1 MANRQRAEAR
11 RKAAAKAARATG
23 DAGDASGGSK
33 GLMWTIIAVLVVVA
47 VGGIVWATTSGGSN
61 DPAAT
66 DSTTASSGSSASL
79 PDSQPV
85 TITGD
90 PLPAFE
96 SGGGADPAVG
106 LAAPVVDGLNFTG
119 EKMSL
124 NAADGAYMV
133 VFLAHW
139 CPHCNA
145 EVPRLLQ
152 WKHSGAVPADLRV
165 IGVATAVSDT
175 RPNYPPA
182 QWFSNKGWEW
192 PVMVDEKIGDAAA
205 GKAATAFGASG
216 WPYFIIVGKDGK
228 VKVRVSGE
236 ISVAD
241 LNDVVAKAMAA

>member
-1 MANRQRAEAR
+1 MANRQPAEAR
-11 RKAAAKAARATG
+11 RKAAAKAARSEA
-23 DAGDASGGSK
+23 AGASGASGGSK

-47 VGGIVWATTSGGSN
+47 IGGIVWASSSGGN
-61 DPAAT
+61 DSAAT
-66 DSTTASSGSSASL
+66 DSTTVSSGSSAGL

-90 PLPAFE
+90 ALPAFD

-106 LAAPVVDGLNFTG
+106 LAAPVVDGLNFNG

-124 NAADGAYMV
+124 NSADGAYMV

-152 WKHSGAVPADLRV
+152 WKHSGQVPADLRV

-205 GKAATAFGASG
+205 GKAAAAFGASG

-241 LNDVVAKAMAA
+241 LNDVVTKAMAA

>member
-11 RKAAAKAARATG
+11 RKAAAKAARGQEGSGEA
-23 DAGDASGGSK
+23 GGSK
-33 GLMWTIIAVLVVVA
+33 GLMWTIIALLVVVA
-47 VGGIVWATTSGGSN
+47 VGGIVWATTSSGNDAASTDTTVATSDTGG
-61 DPAAT
+61 
-66 DSTTASSGSSASL
+66 GL
-79 PDSQPV
+79 PDSQPITV
-85 TITGD
+85 TGD
-90 PLPAFE
+90 SLPAFE

-106 LAAPVVDGLNFTG
+106 LAAPVVDGLNFNG
-119 EKMSL
+119 EKISL
-124 NAADGAYMV
+124 NSADGAYMV

-165 IGVATAVSDT
+165 IGVATAVSPVS
-175 RPNYPPA
+175 PNYPPA

-192 PVMVDEKIGDAAA
+192 PVLVDEKIGDASP
-205 GKAATAFGASG
+205 GKAAAAFGASG

-241 LNDVVAKAMAA
+241 LTDVVAKAMAA

>member
-11 RKAAAKAARATG
+11 RKAAAKAARAAG
-23 DAGDASGGSK
+23 DAGEASGGSK

-61 DPAAT
+61 DTAAT
-66 DSTTASSGSSASL
+66 DSTTASSGSTVSL

-85 TITGD
+85 TITGE
-90 PLPAFE
+90 PLPAFD

-106 LAAPVVDGLNFTG
+106 LAAPVVDGLNFNG

-124 NAADGAYMV
+124 NSADGAYMV

-152 WKHSGAVPADLRV
+152 WKHSGSVPADLRV
-165 IGVATAVSDT
+165 IGVATAVSDS

-182 QWFSNKGWEW
+182 EWFSNKGWEW

-205 GKAATAFGASG
+205 GKAAAAFGASG

>member
-11 RKAAAKAARATG
+11 RKAAAKAARSEAAA
-23 DAGDASGGSK
+23 AGSAGAGSK

-47 VGGIVWATTSGGSN
+47 IGGIVWASTSGGN
-61 DPAAT
+61 DSAAT
-66 DSTTASSGSSASL
+66 DSTTVSSGSSTGL

-90 PLPAFE
+90 ALPAFD

-106 LAAPVVDGLNFTG
+106 LAAPVVDGLNFNG

-124 NAADGAYMV
+124 NSADGAYMV

-152 WKHSGAVPADLRV
+152 WKHSGQVPADLRV

-182 QWFSNKGWEW
+182 EWFSNKGWELSL
-192 PVMVDEKIGDAAA
+192 IH
-205 GKAATAFGASG
+205 
-216 WPYFIIVGKDGK
+216 I
-228 VKVRVSGE
+228 
-236 ISVAD
+236 
-241 LNDVVAKAMAA
+241 

>member
-11 RKAAAKAARATG
+11 RKAAAKAARSE
-23 DAGDASGGSK
+23 AGGAGGGSK
-33 GLMWTIIAVLVVVA
+33 GVMWTIIAALVVVA
-47 VGGIVWATTSGGSN
+47 IGGIVWATRSGGSGS
-61 DPAAT
+61 AAT
-66 DSTTASSGSSASL
+66 DSTTASSGTTSAL
-79 PDSQPV
+79 PDSQPI

-90 PLPAFE
+90 PLPTFD
-96 SGGGADPAVG
+96 SGGGKDPAVG
-106 LAAPVVDGLNFTG
+106 KAAPVVDGLNFNG

-124 NAADGAYMV
+124 NSADGAYMV

-152 WKHSGAVPADLRV
+152 WKHSGQVPADLRV

-241 LNDVVAKAMAA
+241 LNDVVTKAMAA